1 MQFIEIAGLE
11 GWRVS
16 QCNYEYNSDQLCHVM
31 SVLVLISGRAQLK
44 AKLCVNTKYLS
55 QL

>member
-16 QCNYEYNSDQLCHVM
+16 QCNCEYNSDQLCHVM
-31 SVLVLISGRAQLK
+31 SVLVLVIGRAQFRPSY
-44 AKLCVNTKYLS
+44 VNTKYLS